1 MDCNRSNI
9 YHQERRISKA
19 LKIGWVQRAS
29 EHNTGIISAPRNIDS
44 ELAFLLPLMAGSAK
58 LKIQIFVVEK
68 DTEDLIGE
76 IIFLAFFSFIFLVPS
91 KLAEDQVPGS
101 EVFCHDEARGN
112 CQAQRRQQQRGERE
126 GDAGLHIRVGY

>member
-1 MDCNRSNI
+1 
-9 YHQERRISKA
+9 
-19 LKIGWVQRAS
+19 
-29 EHNTGIISAPRNIDS
+29 
-44 ELAFLLPLMAGSAK
+44 MAGSAK

>member
-19 LKIGWVQRAS
+19 LKIGWVHGYIGWAC
-29 EHNTGIISAPRNIDS
+29 EHNTDINYAPRNIDC

-68 DTEDLIGE
+68 DTEDLIGKN
-76 IIFLAFFSFIFLVPS
+76 ILS
-91 KLAEDQVPGS
+91 
-101 EVFCHDEARGN
+101 
-112 CQAQRRQQQRGERE
+112 
-126 GDAGLHIRVGY
+126 

>member
-19 LKIGWVQRAS
+19 LKIGWVQRS
-29 EHNTGIISAPRNIDS
+29 CVDIMDNFSLYRNIDS

-76 IIFLAFFSFIFLVPS
+76 YSCPSHLIRMIIPS
-91 KLAEDQVPGS
+91 KLAEDQVPRPAA
-101 EVFCHDEARGN
+101 FCHD
-112 CQAQRRQQQRGERE
+112 
-126 GDAGLHIRVGY
+126 